1 MLIFK
6 IVIQLYSSQYKPC
19 NETNAYNFT
28 LKKKCLHWNEKIR
41 LFNLKGLLTVSL
53 TLSFVKRDRWEIAQL

>member
-28 LKKKCLHWNEKIR
+28 LKKNVFIEMRKLDCLI
-41 LFNLKGLLTVSL
+41 
-53 TLSFVKRDRWEIAQL
+53 